1 MKERA
6 EPFVRVVG
14 LCHAD
19 PMAWGLTPS
28 ASSFLVVA
36 KSLFLMAEQDTGER
50 TGEETGMRNK
60 KKRESRG
67 EREREMT
74 ALWHCGKILILRS

>member
-14 LCHAD
+14 FHDSD

-36 KSLFLMAEQDTGER
+36 KSLFLMAEQDTRES

-60 KKRESRG
+60 KR
-67 EREREMT
+67 
-74 ALWHCGKILILRS
+74 

>member
-14 LCHAD
+14 LYHSD

-28 ASSFLVVA
+28 ARSFLVVA
-36 KSLFLMAEQDTGER
+36 KSLFSRAEQDTRES

-60 KKRESRG
+60 KR
-67 EREREMT
+67 
-74 ALWHCGKILILRS
+74 